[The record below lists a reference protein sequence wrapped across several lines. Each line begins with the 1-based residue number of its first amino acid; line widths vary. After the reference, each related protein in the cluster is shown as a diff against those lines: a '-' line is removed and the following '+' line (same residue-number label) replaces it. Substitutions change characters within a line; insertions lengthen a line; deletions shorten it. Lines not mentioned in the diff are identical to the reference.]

1 MQPKENDTTAIEF
14 TVLGKNMETISIL
27 YGLFL
32 VVWGL
37 LISVLSA
44 SQSMTSLIPSILGT
58 PLVVLGFLA
67 LKIPAKKKL
76 LMHIIVLIGLVIF
89 LGGLDFLRG
98 FTADVGPFG
107 NLWAGL
113 SKCLLMITGL
123 SFTALCVKSFLF
135 TRKNRRTH
143 ADE

>member
-32 VVWGL
+32 VIWGL

-89 LGGLDFLRG
+89 LGGLAFLRG

-107 NLWAGL
+107 NL
-113 SKCLLMITGL
+113 
-123 SFTALCVKSFLF
+123 
-135 TRKNRRTH
+135 
-143 ADE
+143 